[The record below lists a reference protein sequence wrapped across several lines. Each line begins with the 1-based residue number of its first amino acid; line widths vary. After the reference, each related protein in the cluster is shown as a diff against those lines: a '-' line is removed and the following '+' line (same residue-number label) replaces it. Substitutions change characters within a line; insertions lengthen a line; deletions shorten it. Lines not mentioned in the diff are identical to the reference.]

1 MGLDQY
7 LYKKTYVKNWDH
19 MKPEEQHEVIVKRG
33 GEVLHDIKPE
43 RIGNV
48 TEDVCK
54 WRKFNA
60 LHKWFVENCQN
71 GEDDCR
77 EYYVSREQLTELL
90 EILNKVKEFKN
101 DPTNKELENL
111 LPTTSGFFFG
121 GTAYDEYYFDEVE
134 RTIEMLSELLKEE
147 GGDYYYDS
155 SW

>member
-43 RIGNV
+43 RIANV

-60 LHKWFVENCQN
+60 LHKWFVENCQD

-101 DPTNKELENL
+101 DPTNEELEDL

-134 RTIEMLSELLKEE
+134 RTIEILSELLKEE